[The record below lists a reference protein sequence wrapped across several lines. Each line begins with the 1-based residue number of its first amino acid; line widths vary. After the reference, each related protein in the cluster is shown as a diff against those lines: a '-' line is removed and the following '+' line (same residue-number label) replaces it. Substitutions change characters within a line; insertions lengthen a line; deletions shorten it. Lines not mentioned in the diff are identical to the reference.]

1 MLSLNDSLH
10 FKELVSKNCD
20 YNSSTAPSTSS
31 SCPLPPKSQ
40 IIKTKPRVLACCGS
54 TSENYHGAIRHWIQ
68 QHRSQPSLN
77 PLIQQASNF
86 LRSFKTLPSN
96 PRYFRPKPASTSPLE
111 MRNPYSAAQA
121 MAYDFLDQINTTEY
135 AFFSRICTPNSKS
148 TYLDIWPLWA
158 SYFYF
163 SHNKPKSAAPFP
175 CKLCPKAFNQR
186 HGLKYHMNTIDTVA
200 RKEPFRMFTPKN
212 PVKCPI
218 ETCKARFTYES
229 AIPRHMRRK
238 HNQPCLNN
246 GSCNRSSSPPPK
258 KLFFGY

>member
-1 MLSLNDSLH
+1 MFSLNDTLH
-10 FKELVSKNCD
+10 FRELVSKQCNLKTF
-20 YNSSTAPSTSS
+20 YAPSTDD
-31 SCPLPPKSQ
+31 SCPLPPKSH
-40 IIKTKPRVLACCGS
+40 IIKSKPRLLACCGS
-54 TSENYHGAIRHWIQ
+54 TSNSYHEAITHWIQ
-68 QHRSQPSLN
+68 EHRTQPSLN

-186 HGLKYHMNTIDTVA
+186 HGLKYHMNAKHSTV
-200 RKEPFRMFTPKN
+200 KPEPFRLFTHKPTF
-212 PVKCPI
+212 KCPI
-218 ETCKARFTYES
+218 ESCKARFTYS
-229 AIPRHMRRK
+229 GAIPRHIVRK
-238 HNQPCLNN
+238 HQQLSTDDDPGFL
-246 GSCNRSSSPPPK
+246 SSSPPSQ
-258 KLFFGY
+258 

>member
-1 MLSLNDSLH
+1 MFSPNDTLH
-10 FKELVSKNCD
+10 LKELVSKKCNI
-20 YNSSTAPSTSS
+20 YAPSTGD
-31 SCPLPPKSQ
+31 SCPLPPKDN
-40 IIKTKPRVLACCGS
+40 IIEPKPRLLMCCGS
-54 TSENYHGAIRHWIQ
+54 TSNNYHEAISHWIQ
-68 QHRSQPSLN
+68 EHRTQPSLS

-148 TYLDIWPLWA
+148 TFLDIWPLWA

-163 SHNKPKSAAPFP
+163 PHNKPKSAAPFP

-186 HGLKYHMNTIDTVA
+186 HGLKYHMNTRHSSV
-200 RKEPFRMFTPKN
+200 KPEPFRLFTPK
-212 PVKCPI
+212 PTLKCPI
-218 ETCKARFTYES
+218 ASCQATFTYPG
-229 AIPRHMRRK
+229 AIPRHMKRK
-238 HNQPCLNN
+238 HTQLLQES
-246 GSCNRSSSPPPK
+246 GSRSSSPLAK
-258 KLFFGY
+258 KLIFE